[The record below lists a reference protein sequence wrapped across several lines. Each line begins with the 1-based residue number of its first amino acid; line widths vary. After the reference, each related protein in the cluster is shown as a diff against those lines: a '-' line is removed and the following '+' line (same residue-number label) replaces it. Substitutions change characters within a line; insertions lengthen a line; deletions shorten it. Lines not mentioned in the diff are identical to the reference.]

1 MTLAA
6 AGLLSCTG
14 TGQSAFDPASV
25 ADASGEVTRV
35 EPLSWWT
42 GMQTSLQ
49 LLVNG
54 AGIAAYD
61 VRIEG
66 GQGVGVKARHKADSP
81 NYLFVDV
88 EVKPDAEPGTYY
100 LVFSQGERQFKVPYQ
115 IAARA
120 EGSAARK
127 SFTTADMIYLL
138 MPDRFAN
145 GDASN
150 DSTPHTR
157 ERALRPP
164 RGRPA
169 GDDRPPGLHRRAGR
183 HGRMAHAAVA
193 GRRTRRFVPRLR
205 LRRLLPHRPPVRLER
220 TV

>member
-42 GMQTSLQ
+42 GMQTPLQ

-66 GQGVGVKARHKADSP
+66 GTGR
-81 NYLFVDV
+81 
-88 EVKPDAEPGTYY
+88 
-100 LVFSQGERQFKVPYQ
+100 
-115 IAARA
+115 
-120 EGSAARK
+120 
-127 SFTTADMIYLL
+127 
-138 MPDRFAN
+138 
-145 GDASN
+145 
-150 DSTPHTR
+150 
-157 ERALRPP
+157 

-169 GDDRPPGLHRRAGR
+169 TRP
-183 HGRMAHAAVA
+183 
-193 GRRTRRFVPRLR
+193 TVPITYSWTWR
-205 LRRLLPHRPPVRLER
+205 
-220 TV
+220 

>member
-1 MTLAA
+1 M
-6 AGLLSCTG
+6 
-14 TGQSAFDPASV
+14 

-35 EPLSWWT
+35 EPLVVDGDADPAPSCSST
-42 GMQTSLQ
+42 GPASRHTTS
-49 LLVNG
+49 
-54 AGIAAYD
+54 ASKADRAS
-61 VRIEG
+61 
-66 GQGVGVKARHKADSP
+66 GVKARHKADSP

-100 LVFSQGERQFKVPYQ
+100 LVFSQGDDSSRFPMRSRHAPKRSV
-115 IAARA
+115 
-120 EGSAARK
+120 ARK

-157 ERALRPP
+157 ERA
-164 RGRPA
+164 
-169 GDDRPPGLHRRAGR
+169 DRSAFFGR
-183 HGRMAHAAVA
+183 HGGDLQGMIDHLDYIAGLGATAVWPTPLLLDDEPEGSYHGYA
-193 GRRTRRFVPRLR
+193 CGDYYRIDPRFG
-205 LRRLLPHRPPVRLER
+205 LER